1 MELYNR
7 ILKLRP
13 KVSKADFEIRDESTG
28 DGPYISSWD
37 SVETQPTQAEIDS
50 VDHTAPLSVTL
61 SKLRQKRDQL
71 ISATDW
77 AALPDSPTMSDAMTA
92 YRTALRD
99 YPATYTLDNSA
110 AFPKLGE

>member
-13 KVSKADFEIRDESTG
+13 NVSKADFEIRDESTG

-37 SVETQPTQAEIDS
+37 SVETHPTQAEIAS
-50 VDHTAPLSVTL
+50 VDDTAPLSVTM
-61 SKLRQKRDQL
+61 SNLRQKRDAL
-71 ISATDW
+71 LASTDW
-77 AALPDSPTMSDAMTA
+77 AALPDSPTMSDAMTT

-99 YPATYTLDNSA
+99 YPATYALDNEA
-110 AFPKLGE
+110 DIPELGE